1 MFSDCDL
8 KEIGSMLIAEK
19 AAPQTLS
26 ARETLFIKIL
36 LHIPAIT
43 RALTKAI
50 VQALILL
57 N

>member
-26 ARETLFIKIL
+26 AREKYVAEATLN
-36 LHIPAIT
+36 H
-43 RALTKAI
+43 ALGYGKGRN
-50 VQALILL
+50 AL
-57 N
+57 